1 MLNLNVIHLSILIHI
16 HIHLSIHILIHFHLS
31 LLILIHFPLH
41 LDSYSYSFTRRH
53 PLSVSHTLHIALK
66 FYL

>member
-1 MLNLNVIHLSILIHI
+1 MLNLNVIHLY
-16 HIHLSIHILIHFHLS
+16 IHLSFHILIHFHLS
-31 LLILIHFPLH
+31 ILILIHFPLH
-41 LDSYSYSFTRRH
+41 LDSYLNSFTRRN